1 MSHFFLMVVFSLLV
15 SIVFTFLVHDN
26 PKDQLRLGARIFG
39 GFVVSGLVLGWLLF
53 LFPI

>member
-1 MSHFFLMVVFSLLV
+1 MGHFSLMVIFSLLV

-26 PKDQLRLGARIFG
+26 PKDQFRLGARIFG
-39 GFVVSGLVLGWLLF
+39 GFVVSGLVLGWFLF